1 MVKISIII
9 PVYNVE
15 KFLKKC
21 LTSVVEQTLKDIE
34 IICINDGSKDKSLH
48 ILNSFAE
55 KDNRI
60 IVINQSNQ
68 GQSCA
73 RNAGLEIATGEY
85 IGFVDSDDWIDIDF
99 YEKLYTTAKKY
110 NADIAA
116 AGIKRLRPYKW
127 KYHLKIKCEEYTE
140 DTNKKFRLCDVPDKC
155 YVWNKIYKTSELKR
169 YNIIFEPHVFY
180 EDRCFTAEVL
190 VKLKGLVS
198 VPDTYYNYWT
208 NNKSTVKTKSPKK
221 DGDSVYTYNKMIK
234 YLKDNNINLDHY
246 FLELKKIKLFGLTIL
261 KIKTYT
267 NRKEYLLCNCI
278 KFKIKQFVSKK

>member
-127 KYHLKIKCEEYTE
+127 KYHLKIKREEYTE